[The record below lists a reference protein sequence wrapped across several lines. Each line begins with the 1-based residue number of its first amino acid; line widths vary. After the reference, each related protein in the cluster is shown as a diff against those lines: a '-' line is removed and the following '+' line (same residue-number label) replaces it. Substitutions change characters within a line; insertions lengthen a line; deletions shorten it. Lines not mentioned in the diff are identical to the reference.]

1 MADSF
6 ARAGMTA
13 LAGYLLRSYV
23 AELLEKLDCEIGAM
37 EMRFSR
43 LLLIV
48 TAALPLGAC
57 MTASEQQK
65 QAQAIAA
72 DDDAACRSAGA
83 KPGTMDYF
91 KCQEGR
97 EDQRGMAQAVA
108 RTSRPPGM

>member
-1 MADSF
+1 
-6 ARAGMTA
+6 
-13 LAGYLLRSYV
+13 
-23 AELLEKLDCEIGAM
+23 M

-48 TAALPLGAC
+48 GAAL
-57 MTASEQQK
+57 TASEQQK

-72 DDDAACRSAGA
+72 DDDAAYRSAGA

-91 KCQEGR
+91 KCQEVR
-97 EDQRGMAQAVA
+97 KDQRDMAQAVA